1 MFSLLE
7 RNLAQAINF
16 PAADL
21 PRILNFLDQGRNEM
35 KTWLFR
41 LVGLFATLF
50 MLAGG
55 PFMASASAAGKIAL
69 VLDVGGR
76 GDLSFND
83 MGFKGSDEAQAKLGV
98 EVVEIQSNSAA
109 DYLPNMQNAARSG
122 QFDLIVAVGFLLAD
136 AMAEVADQFPDQ
148 KFAIIDVTWLGKPNL
163 MEIGYEENKGSAMVG
178 ALSSM
183 VAAHYGY
190 DKIGVVL
197 GIEIPVL
204 YKFEAGYRYGMHW
217 GNAKYEEKTGKKSN
231 VGLLWTY
238 TGTFSDIAKGKAATE
253 AMLAQGAGIIYNV
266 AGPLGIGDLEA
277 ITEHLEAKNKSAGPP
292 FMIGV
297 DANQDYLGDGHRVL
311 ASMMKRV
318 DFGVYSAIESVV
330 KGTFKGGVQI
340 LGPHNGGIAMSGK
353 QDLADFIQFGVNGG
367 AITAADSGK
376 INSNWDA
383 MRKDIPQWIWDAVA
397 ELQGQISSG
406 AAEVPCGW
414 CPDTIAEIR
423 AKYPD

>member
-1 MFSLLE
+1 MRSWLMKSL
-7 RNLAQAINF
+7 AMV
-16 PAADL
+16 AA
-21 PRILNFLDQGRNEM
+21 
-35 KTWLFR
+35 
-41 LVGLFATLF
+41 LF

-55 PFMASASAAGKIAL
+55 PFMSTASAGAKIAL

-83 MGFKGSDEAQAKLGV
+83 MGFKGTDEAQANLGV

-122 QFDLIVAVGFLLAD
+122 KFDLIVAVGFLLAD

-163 MEIGYEENKGSAMVG
+163 MEIGYEENKGSAIVG

-217 GNAKYEEKTGKKSN
+217 GNAKYAEKTGKEAN

-277 ITEHLEAKNKSAGPP
+277 ITEHLEAKGKSAGPP

-330 KGTFKGGVQI
+330 NGTFKGGVQI

-353 QDLADFIQFGVNGG
+353 QDLADFIQFGIKGG
-367 AITAADSGK
+367 AISASDSDR
-376 INSNWDA
+376 ISSNWTA
-383 MRKDIPQWIWDAVA
+383 MRDEIPGWIWDAVA
-397 ELQGQISSG
+397 ELQGQISDGS
-406 AAEVPCGW
+406 AEVPCGW
-414 CPDTIAEIR
+414 CPDTIGEIR

>member
-1 MFSLLE
+1 MRFFRIQLAAILIAGFGLIVGSFSSTAL
-7 RNLAQAINF
+7 
-16 PAADL
+16 
-21 PRILNFLDQGRNEM
+21 
-35 KTWLFR
+35 
-41 LVGLFATLF
+41 
-50 MLAGG
+50 
-55 PFMASASAAGKIAL
+55 AAGKVAL

-83 MGFKGSDEAQAKLGV
+83 MGFKGADEAVAKFGL
-98 EVVEIQSNSAA
+98 ELVEIQSNSAA
-109 DYLPNMQNAARSG
+109 DYLPNLQNAARTG
-122 QFDLIVAVGFLLAD
+122 DFDIIVAVGFLLAD
-136 AMAEVADQFPDQ
+136 AMAEVAGQFPDQ

-163 MEIGYEENKGSAMVG
+163 LEIGYEENKGSALVG
-178 ALSSM
+178 ALGAM

-217 GNAKYEEKTGKKSN
+217 GNAKTAEVTGKDPG
-231 VGLLWTY
+231 VGLLWSY

-253 AMLAQGAGIIYNV
+253 AMLAQGAGLVYNV

-277 ITEHLEAKNKSAGPP
+277 ITEHLEAKGKSAGPP

-297 DANQDYLGDGHRVL
+297 DSDQDWMGDGHRVV

-330 KGTFKGGVQI
+330 NGTFKGGVQI
-340 LGPHNGGIAMSGK
+340 LGPGNGGIAISRE
-353 QDLADFIQFGVNGG
+353 QDLADFIDFGINAG
-367 AITAADSGK
+367 AISEGDRGGITK
-376 INSNWDA
+376 NWLA
-383 MRKDIPQWIWDAVA
+383 MRSAIPGWIWDAVGELEAKINSGEA
-397 ELQGQISSG
+397 EI
-406 AAEVPCGW
+406 PCGW
-414 CPDTIAEIR
+414 CADTIDDIR

>member
-1 MFSLLE
+1 MRFFRIQLAAILIAVFGLIVGSFSSTAL
-7 RNLAQAINF
+7 
-16 PAADL
+16 
-21 PRILNFLDQGRNEM
+21 
-35 KTWLFR
+35 
-41 LVGLFATLF
+41 
-50 MLAGG
+50 
-55 PFMASASAAGKIAL
+55 AAGKVAL

-83 MGFKGSDEAQAKLGV
+83 MGFKGADEAVAKFGL
-98 EVVEIQSNSAA
+98 ELVEIQSNSAA
-109 DYLPNMQNAARSG
+109 DFLPNLQNAARTG
-122 QFDLIVAVGFLLAD
+122 DFDIIVAVGFLLAD
-136 AMAEVADQFPDQ
+136 AMAEVAGQFPDQ

-163 MEIGYEENKGSAMVG
+163 LEIGYEENKGSALVG
-178 ALSSM
+178 ALGAM

-217 GNAKYEEKTGKKSN
+217 GNAKTAEVTGKDPG
-231 VGLLWTY
+231 VGLLWSY

-253 AMLAQGAGIIYNV
+253 AMLAQGAGLVYNV

-277 ITEHLEAKNKSAGPP
+277 ITEHLEAKGKSAGPP

-297 DANQDYLGDGHRVL
+297 DSDQDWMGDGHRVV

-330 KGTFKGGVQI
+330 NGTFKGGVQI
-340 LGPHNGGIAMSGK
+340 LGPGNGGIAISRE
-353 QDLADFIQFGVNGG
+353 QDLADFIDFGINAG
-367 AITAADSGK
+367 AISEGDRGRITE
-376 INSNWDA
+376 NWLA
-383 MRKDIPQWIWDAVA
+383 MRSAIPGWIWDAVA
-397 ELQGQISSG
+397 ELEAKISSG
-406 AAEVPCGW
+406 EAEIPCGW
-414 CPDTIAEIR
+414 CADTIDDIR

>member
-1 MFSLLE
+1 MRNWLLKSL
-7 RNLAQAINF
+7 AMV
-16 PAADL
+16 AA
-21 PRILNFLDQGRNEM
+21 
-35 KTWLFR
+35 
-41 LVGLFATLF
+41 LF

-55 PFMASASAAGKIAL
+55 PFVGTASAGAKVAL

-83 MGFKGSDEAQAKLGV
+83 MGFKGTDEAQANLGV

-122 QFDLIVAVGFLLAD
+122 KFDLIVAVGFLLAD

-204 YKFEAGYRYGMHW
+204 YKFEAGYRFGMHW
-217 GNAKYEEKTGKKSN
+217 GNAKYAEKTGKQAN

-277 ITEHLEAKNKSAGPP
+277 ITEHLEAKGKSAGPP

-330 KGTFKGGVQI
+330 NGASKGGVQI

-367 AITAADSGK
+367 AISASDSDS
-376 INSNWDA
+376 ITSNWVG
-383 MRKDIPQWIWDAVA
+383 MRDEIPGWIWDAVA
-397 ELQGQISSG
+397 ELQGQISDGS
-406 AAEVPCGW
+406 AEVPCGW
-414 CPDTIAEIR
+414 CPDTIGDIR

>member
-1 MFSLLE
+1 MRSWLMKSL
-7 RNLAQAINF
+7 AMV
-16 PAADL
+16 AA
-21 PRILNFLDQGRNEM
+21 
-35 KTWLFR
+35 
-41 LVGLFATLF
+41 LF

-55 PFMASASAAGKIAL
+55 PFMSTASAGAKIAL

-83 MGFKGSDEAQAKLGV
+83 MGFKGTDEAQANLGV

-109 DYLPNMQNAARSG
+109 DYLPNMQNAARAG
-122 QFDLIVAVGFLLAD
+122 KFDLIVAVGFLLAD

-217 GNAKYEEKTGKKSN
+217 GNAKYAEKTGKQAN

-277 ITEHLEAKNKSAGPP
+277 ITEHLEAKGKSAGPP

-330 KGTFKGGVQI
+330 NGTFKGGVQI

-367 AITAADSGK
+367 AITASDSGQ
-376 INSNWDA
+376 ITSNWVA
-383 MRKDIPQWIWDAVA
+383 MRDDIPGWIWDAVA
-397 ELQGQISSG
+397 ELQGQISDGS
-406 AAEVPCGW
+406 AEVPCGW
-414 CPDTIAEIR
+414 CPDTIGDIR